1 MASNDA
7 TKVVIKS
14 KDELEERHRIE
25 LESNEATFQAT
36 IKDAVNKKRAKT
48 AVKKERDILVDRH
61 YNEKNEFLLSA
72 DDQIILERLTL
83 SDDQKA
89 EKPKVVEAGECEFNF
104 NFLQNNF
111 KLFIKKIEFLNF
123 TRLWKL
129 FILVT
134 EPEPEQKMSKA
145 AKRRLKKL
153 EEQKAA
159 DERIAAALK
168 ESNDKISRGELTPR
182 VEESQKIQEIS
193 PQV

>member
-1 MASNDA
+1 MASNDN

-89 EKPKVVEAGECEFNF
+89 EKPKVVEAGECEFKF

-123 TRLWKL
+123 TPL
-129 FILVT
+129 
-134 EPEPEQKMSKA
+134 
-145 AKRRLKKL
+145 
-153 EEQKAA
+153 
-159 DERIAAALK
+159 
-168 ESNDKISRGELTPR
+168 
-182 VEESQKIQEIS
+182 
-193 PQV
+193 

>member
-1 MASNDA
+1 MASNDN

-89 EKPKVVEAGECEFNF
+89 EKPKVVEAGECEFKF

-111 KLFIKKIEFLNF
+111 
-123 TRLWKL
+123 
-129 FILVT
+129 
-134 EPEPEQKMSKA
+134 
-145 AKRRLKKL
+145 
-153 EEQKAA
+153 
-159 DERIAAALK
+159 
-168 ESNDKISRGELTPR
+168 
-182 VEESQKIQEIS
+182 
-193 PQV
+193 